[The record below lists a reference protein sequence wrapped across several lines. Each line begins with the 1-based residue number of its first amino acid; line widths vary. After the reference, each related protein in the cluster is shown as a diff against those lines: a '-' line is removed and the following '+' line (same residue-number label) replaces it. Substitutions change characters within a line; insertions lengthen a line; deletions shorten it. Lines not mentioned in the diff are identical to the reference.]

1 MSDADLDRS
10 SGPENGLPA
19 RSGGPAASDEA
30 DRGGAALADALER
43 ARAVLAARGLS
54 GDVDRAGHAGDMLVV
69 AAPPGRIDDVRACA
83 AELRK
88 LGFRYVTIEIV
99 PDA

>member
-1 MSDADLDRS
+1 MSEADLARS
-10 SGPENGLPA
+10 SGPEDGLPA
-19 RSGGPAASDEA
+19 RSDGPAAYDEA
-30 DRGGAALADALER
+30 DGDGDALER
-43 ARAVLAARGLS
+43 ARAVLAASGLS